1 VTYPFPPA
9 TPPAKRS
16 KLPLVIGGIAA
27 AAVLTVGGSA
37 VGALVA
43 GSHRRS
49 SAQPSATVATAP
61 AAPIATTE
69 ETTPETTTTTR
80 PATTKPVATKA
91 PSYKRLTAREWK
103 KIAKSP
109 DGHIGEHYVIY
120 GVVTQFDAATGDEGF
135 RADVDAVHHAEA
147 YDYETNTILSGD
159 AADLADL
166 VEDDQFRAKVTV
178 LGSYSYDTQIG
189 GNTTAPQLS
198 VDSIEVL

>member
-1 VTYPFPPA
+1 MTHP
-9 TPPAKRS
+9 TPPAKRT
-16 KLPLVIGGIAA
+16 KLPLLVGGIAA

-43 GSHRRS
+43 GSHRRT
-49 SAQPSATVATAP
+49 SAQPSATVATTP

-69 ETTPETTTTTR
+69 ETTPETTTTTTR
-80 PATTKPVATKA
+80 PATTRPVATKA
-91 PSYKRLTAREWK
+91 PSYKKLTAREWK

-109 DGHIGEHYVIY
+109 DGHIGEHYVVY

-166 VEDDQFRAKVTV
+166 VEDDQFRGKVTV

-189 GNTTAPQLS
+189 DNTTAPQLS